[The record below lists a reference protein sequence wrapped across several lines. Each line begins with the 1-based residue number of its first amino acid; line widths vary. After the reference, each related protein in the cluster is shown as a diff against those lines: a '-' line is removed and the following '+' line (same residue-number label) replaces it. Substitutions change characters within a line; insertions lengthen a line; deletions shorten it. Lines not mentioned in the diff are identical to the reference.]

1 MNVTA
6 TLFGQMITFIVF
18 VWFIK
23 AYLWE
28 PLTDAMESRTK
39 KISDGLAAAEQGL
52 KKIEQATIEFSTR
65 IDEAKTKAAGIITN
79 EESKSKAIKLSL
91 EDNKLNLSVES
102 QSKGSANEILDIS
115 YDGDKVDIGFNSKYI
130 IDICNEVDGEEVDI
144 SLLDSVSPAIILDKT
159 DENLFFVLM
168 PMRI

>member
-28 PLTDAMESRTK
+28 PLTQAMESRTK
-39 KISDGLAAAEQGL
+39 KISDGLAAAEQGQ

-65 IDEAKTKAAGIITN
+65 IDQAKTQASSIITDA
-79 EESKSKAIKLSL
+79 ESKSKNIVEEARVAAREEAQKIAKTSSQQLEQEINAAREKLKSEVAAMSL
-91 EDNKLNLSVES
+91 LWAEKII
-102 QSKGSANEILDIS
+102 SKEI
-115 YDGDKVDIGFNSKYI
+115 DKKMHDKI
-130 IDICNEVDGEEVDI
+130 IDEVVN
-144 SLLDSVSPAIILDKT
+144 K
-159 DENLFFVLM
+159 
-168 PMRI
+168 

>member
-28 PLTDAMESRTK
+28 PLTDAMDSRTK
-39 KISDGLAAAEQGL
+39 KISDGLAAAEQGQ

-65 IDEAKTKAAGIITN
+65 IDEAKTKASVIITDA
-79 EESKSKAIKLSL
+79 ESKSKTIVEEARVSAREEAQKIAKTSAQQLEQEVNAAREKLKSDVAALSL
-91 EDNKLNLSVES
+91 LCAEKIITKE
-102 QSKGSANEILDIS
+102 
-115 YDGDKVDIGFNSKYI
+115 VDMNMHDQI
-130 IDICNEVDGEEVDI
+130 INEVI
-144 SLLDSVSPAIILDKT
+144 NK
-159 DENLFFVLM
+159 
-168 PMRI
+168 

>member
-18 VWFIK
+18 VWFVK

-39 KISDGLAAAEQGL
+39 KISDGLAAAEQGQ

-65 IDEAKTKAAGIITN
+65 IDEAKTKASGIIN
-79 EESKSKAIKLSL
+79 NAESKSKNIVEEARATAKEEAQKIAKTSSQQLEQEINAAREALKADVAALSL
-91 EDNKLNLSVES
+91 LAAEK
-102 QSKGSANEILDIS
+102 
-115 YDGDKVDIGFNSKYI
+115 I
-130 IDICNEVDGEEVDI
+130 ITKEVDKNMHDQIISEV
-144 SLLDSVSPAIILDKT
+144 LDK
-159 DENLFFVLM
+159 
-168 PMRI
+168 

>member
-28 PLTDAMESRTK
+28 PLTQAMENRTK
-39 KISDGLAAAEQGL
+39 KIADGLAAAEQGQ

-65 IDEAKTKAAGIITN
+65 IDEAKSKASSIITDA
-79 EESKSKAIKLSL
+79 ESKSKNIVEEARVTAREEAQKIAKTSAQQLEQEANAAREKLKDDIVELSL
-91 EDNKLNLSVES
+91 LCAEKVIKKEVNKDTHA
-102 QSKGSANEILDIS
+102 Q
-115 YDGDKVDIGFNSKYI
+115 I
-130 IDICNEVDGEEVDI
+130 IDEVI
-144 SLLDSVSPAIILDKT
+144 NK
-159 DENLFFVLM
+159 
-168 PMRI
+168 

>member
-28 PLTDAMESRTK
+28 PLTQAMDSRTK
-39 KISDGLAAAEQGL
+39 KISDGLAAAEQGQ

-65 IDEAKTKAAGIITN
+65 IDQAKTQASSIITDA
-79 EESKSKAIKLSL
+79 ESKSKGIMEEARSL
-91 EDNKLNLSVES
+91 AREEAQKIAKTSAQQLEQEINAARERLKSEVADMSLLCAEKII
-102 QSKGSANEILDIS
+102 SKEI
-115 YDGDKVDIGFNSKYI
+115 DKEMHDKI
-130 IDICNEVDGEEVDI
+130 IDEVVN
-144 SLLDSVSPAIILDKT
+144 K
-159 DENLFFVLM
+159 
-168 PMRI
+168 

>member
-28 PLTDAMESRTK
+28 PLTQAMESRTK
-39 KISDGLAAAEQGL
+39 KISDGLAAAEQGQ

-65 IDEAKTKAAGIITN
+65 IDQAKTQASSIITDA
-79 EESKSKAIKLSL
+79 ESKSKNIVEEARVAAREEAQKIAKTSSQQLEQEINAAREKLKSEVAAMSL
-91 EDNKLNLSVES
+91 LGAEKII
-102 QSKGSANEILDIS
+102 SKEI
-115 YDGDKVDIGFNSKYI
+115 DKKMHDKI
-130 IDICNEVDGEEVDI
+130 IDEVVN
-144 SLLDSVSPAIILDKT
+144 K
-159 DENLFFVLM
+159 
-168 PMRI
+168 

>member
-28 PLTDAMESRTK
+28 PLTQAMESRTK
-39 KISDGLAAAEQGL
+39 KISDGLAAAEQGQ

-65 IDEAKTKAAGIITN
+65 IDQEKTQASSIITDA
-79 EESKSKAIKLSL
+79 ESKSKNILEEARVAAREEAQKIAKTSSQQLEQEINAAREKLKSEVAVMSL
-91 EDNKLNLSVES
+91 LCAEKII
-102 QSKGSANEILDIS
+102 SKDI
-115 YDGDKVDIGFNSKYI
+115 DKKMHDQI
-130 IDICNEVDGEEVDI
+130 IDEVVN
-144 SLLDSVSPAIILDKT
+144 K
-159 DENLFFVLM
+159 
-168 PMRI
+168 

>member
-18 VWFIK
+18 VWFVK

-39 KISDGLAAAEQGL
+39 KISDGLAAAEQGQ

-65 IDEAKTKAAGIITN
+65 IDEAKTKASGILN
-79 EESKSKAIKLSL
+79 NAESKSKNIVEEARAIAKEEAQKIAKTSSQQLEQEINAAREALQADVAALSL
-91 EDNKLNLSVES
+91 LCAEKIITTDVDKKLHD
-102 QSKGSANEILDIS
+102 QIIS
-115 YDGDKVDIGFNSKYI
+115 
-130 IDICNEVDGEEVDI
+130 EV
-144 SLLDSVSPAIILDKT
+144 LDK
-159 DENLFFVLM
+159 
-168 PMRI
+168 

>member
-28 PLTDAMESRTK
+28 PLTQAMESRTK
-39 KISDGLAAAEQGL
+39 KISEGLAAAEQGQ

-65 IDEAKTKAAGIITN
+65 IDEAKTQASSIIN
-79 EESKSKAIKLSL
+79 DAESKSKNIVEEARVAAREEAQKIAKTSSQQLEQEVNAAREKLKSDVAALSL
-91 EDNKLNLSVES
+91 LCAEKIITKEV
-102 QSKGSANEILDIS
+102 
-115 YDGDKVDIGFNSKYI
+115 DKNMHDKI
-130 IDICNEVDGEEVDI
+130 IDEV
-144 SLLDSVSPAIILDKT
+144 LNK
-159 DENLFFVLM
+159 
-168 PMRI
+168 

>member
-28 PLTDAMESRTK
+28 PLTQAMESRTK
-39 KISDGLAAAEQGL
+39 KISEGLAAAEQGQ

-65 IDEAKTKAAGIITN
+65 IDEAKTQASSIIN
-79 EESKSKAIKLSL
+79 DAESKSKNIVEDARVAAREEAQKIAKTSSQQLEQEVNAALEQLKSDVAALSL
-91 EDNKLNLSVES
+91 LCAEKIITKEV
-102 QSKGSANEILDIS
+102 
-115 YDGDKVDIGFNSKYI
+115 DKNMHDKI
-130 IDICNEVDGEEVDI
+130 IDEV
-144 SLLDSVSPAIILDKT
+144 LNK
-159 DENLFFVLM
+159 
-168 PMRI
+168 

>member
-18 VWFIK
+18 VWFVK

-39 KISDGLAAAEQGL
+39 KITDGLVAAEQGQ

-65 IDEAKTKAAGIITN
+65 IDEAKTKASGIITDA
-79 EESKSKAIKLSL
+79 ESKSKNIVEEARVSAKEEAKKIAKTSSQQL
-91 EDNKLNLSVES
+91 E
-102 QSKGSANEILDIS
+102 Q
-115 YDGDKVDIGFNSKYI
+115 
-130 IDICNEVDGEEVDI
+130 EVNAGC
-144 SLLDSVSPAIILDKT
+144 
-159 DENLFFVLM
+159 
-168 PMRI
+168 RI

>member
-28 PLTDAMESRTK
+28 PLTQAMESRTK
-39 KISDGLAAAEQGL
+39 KISDGLAAAEQGQ

-65 IDEAKTKAAGIITN
+65 IDQAKTQASSIITDA
-79 EESKSKAIKLSL
+79 ESKSKNIVEEARVAAREEAQKIAKTSSQQLEQEINAAREKLKS
-91 EDNKLNLSVES
+91 
-102 QSKGSANEILDIS
+102 
-115 YDGDKVDIGFNSKYI
+115 
-130 IDICNEVDGEEVDI
+130 EVAAM
-144 SLLDSVSPAIILDKT
+144 SLLCAEKIISKEIDKKMILLT
-159 DENLFFVLM
+159 VLQKNM
-168 PMRI
+168 IKKFKSMK

>member
-39 KISDGLAAAEQGL
+39 KISDGLAAAEQGQ

-65 IDEAKTKAAGIITN
+65 IDEAKTKASGILN
-79 EESKSKAIKLSL
+79 NAESKSKSIVEEARATAKEEAQKIAKTSSQQLEQEINAAREALKADVAALSL
-91 EDNKLNLSVES
+91 LCAEK
-102 QSKGSANEILDIS
+102 
-115 YDGDKVDIGFNSKYI
+115 I
-130 IDICNEVDGEEVDI
+130 ITKEVDKNMHDQIISEV
-144 SLLDSVSPAIILDKT
+144 LDK
-159 DENLFFVLM
+159 
-168 PMRI
+168 

>member
-28 PLTDAMESRTK
+28 PLTQAMESRTK
-39 KISDGLAAAEQGL
+39 KISDGLAAAEQGQ

-65 IDEAKTKAAGIITN
+65 IDQAKTQASSIITDA
-79 EESKSKAIKLSL
+79 ESKSKNIVEEARVAAREEAQKIAKTSSQQLEQEINAAREKLKS
-91 EDNKLNLSVES
+91 
-102 QSKGSANEILDIS
+102 
-115 YDGDKVDIGFNSKYI
+115 
-130 IDICNEVDGEEVDI
+130 EVAAM
-144 SLLDSVSPAIILDKT
+144 SLLCAEKIISKEIKKNARQDY
-159 DENLFFVLM
+159 
-168 PMRI
+168 R

>member
-18 VWFIK
+18 VWFVK

-39 KISDGLAAAEQGL
+39 KISDGLAAAEQGQ

-65 IDEAKTKAAGIITN
+65 IDEAKTKASGIIN
-79 EESKSKAIKLSL
+79 NAESKSKNIVEEARATAKEEAQKIAKTSSQQLEQEINAAREALKADVAALSL
-91 EDNKLNLSVES
+91 LCAEKINTK
-102 QSKGSANEILDIS
+102 
-115 YDGDKVDIGFNSKYI
+115 
-130 IDICNEVDGEEVDI
+130 EVDKNMHDQIISEV
-144 SLLDSVSPAIILDKT
+144 LHK
-159 DENLFFVLM
+159 
-168 PMRI
+168 

>member
-28 PLTDAMESRTK
+28 PLTQAMESRTK
-39 KISDGLAAAEQGL
+39 KISEGLAAAEQGQ

-65 IDEAKTKAAGIITN
+65 IDQAKTQASSILSDA
-79 EESKSKAIKLSL
+79 ESKSKNIVEDARVTAREEAQKIAKTSSQQLEQEVNAAREKLKSDVAALSL
-91 EDNKLNLSVES
+91 LCAEKII
-102 QSKGSANEILDIS
+102 SKEI
-115 YDGDKVDIGFNSKYI
+115 DKNMHDKI
-130 IDICNEVDGEEVDI
+130 IEEVI
-144 SLLDSVSPAIILDKT
+144 NK
-159 DENLFFVLM
+159 
-168 PMRI
+168 

>member
-18 VWFIK
+18 VWFVK

-39 KISDGLAAAEQGL
+39 KISDGLAAAEQGQ

-65 IDEAKTKAAGIITN
+65 IDEAKTKASGILN
-79 EESKSKAIKLSL
+79 NAESKSKNIVEEARAIAKEEAQKIAKTSSQQLEQEINAAREALKADVAALSL
-91 EDNKLNLSVES
+91 LLSL
-102 QSKGSANEILDIS
+102 IHI
-115 YDGDKVDIGFNSKYI
+115 
-130 IDICNEVDGEEVDI
+130 
-144 SLLDSVSPAIILDKT
+144 
-159 DENLFFVLM
+159 
-168 PMRI
+168 